1 MSTKI
6 NIRSPFLLNITEP
19 VIPLPTFSC
28 DTAALTGFAVD
39 NQGVITNPTP
49 AYGIIDSISSSDSG
63 FSNNKY
69 ATVSSD
75 TTRTITVRVRIPF
88 GYTNTASVFF
98 DCQSQTTQAGLTAS
112 NVQTPC
118 TVTVT
123 TQGSISAQTIAVGG
137 TSVDI
142 ALAGFFN
149 NETVYAVT
157 NGYGTLITTALSGST
172 LTIAPNAIGGS
183 GTIYVEGRDGNY
195 PTTCAAV
202 QSIAVTVNG
211 AASPPTFSC
220 TTANLNG
227 GSVSTAGVITNP
239 STTAVITGIS
249 LTNGGSLITS
259 VPANSGSTAQN
270 VTLFFKLTVPAGYS
284 NAGATLYCSKVF
296 SQDGTSPPTFTCSIA
311 ALTQQS
317 ISKNGSIFIGS
328 AAVGTVKSF
337 TTPDWLGTTVS
348 SNTPRDIVF
357 QVLIPSGYAN
367 ANGSNT
373 IDCTRT
379 LTQPATLAT
388 VAGANTYFISGRV
401 LDLDSLC
408 DATLATTQAVTSSGA
423 SITGLMGTTIFRN
436 GTPYNGKTF
445 YFGVQEKSMS
455 SGAGIGVGDFYAI
468 QIDASGLVLDVVLW
482 TCDGGGLGKGGI
494 L

>member
-49 AYGIIDSISSSDSG
+49 AYGTVISISSSDSG

-69 ATVSSD
+69 STVSSD
-75 TTRTITVRVRIPF
+75 TTRTITVRVRIPV

-98 DCQSQTTQAGLTAS
+98 DCQSQTTQAGLTVS

-118 TVTVT
+118 TVSVT

-149 NETVYAVT
+149 NETKYAVT
-157 NGYGTLITTALSGST
+157 NLYGTLITTALSGST

-183 GTIYVEGRDGNY
+183 GTIYVEGRDDNY

-202 QSIAVTVNG
+202 QTIAVTVNG
-211 AASPPTFSC
+211 AASPPAFSC

-284 NAGATLYCSKVF
+284 NAGATLFCSKLF
-296 SQDGTSPPTFTCSIA
+296 SQDGTSPPTFTCSVA

-357 QVLIPSGYAN
+357 QVLIPAGYTN

-388 VAGANTYFISGRV
+388 VVAANSYFITGRV
-401 LDLDSLC
+401 IGIEGLC
-408 DATLATTQAVTSSGA
+408 DTTLGATFSVTSSAA
-423 SITGLMGTTIFRN
+423 SIPELMGTTIFRK
-436 GTPYNGKTF
+436 GTPYNGKTY
-445 YFGVQEKSMS
+445 YFGVQKTSMS

-468 QIDASGLVLDVVLW
+468 QIDATGVVLDVVLW
-482 TCDGGGLGKGGI
+482 SCESGGKGNGGI